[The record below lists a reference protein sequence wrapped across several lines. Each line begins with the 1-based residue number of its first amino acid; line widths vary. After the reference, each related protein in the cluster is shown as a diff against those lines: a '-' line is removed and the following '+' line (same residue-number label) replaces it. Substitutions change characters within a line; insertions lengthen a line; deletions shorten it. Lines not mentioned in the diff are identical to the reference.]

1 MWAKLYPRIY
11 DAVMGWV
18 ERAFLAPWRRSTVH
32 PARGLVIE
40 IGAGTGLDFA
50 YYQSGA
56 TVIATDPDRAM
67 LARAKERLPRARADI
82 MLVAADAEALPFCA
96 RVFDAGVV
104 GLALCTIPHPD
115 DALGEL
121 RRVLKWGTPVR
132 LLEHV
137 RVRNRLVAALQ
148 DWLTPLWMRVAQ
160 GCRLDRDAVGLV
172 ARAGFALE
180 SVRSHAGGYVVE
192 IVARAPT
199 RQAAAR
205 GCPTPAGITPDT
217 SSAPAVPR

>member
-11 DAVMGWV
+11 DAVMGWA
-18 ERAFLAPWRRSTVH
+18 ERAFLARWRRSTVQ
-32 PARGLVIE
+32 PACGLVIE

-50 YYQSGA
+50 YYQPGT
-56 TVIATDPDRAM
+56 TVIAADPDCAM
-67 LARAKERLPRARADI
+67 LARAKERSRRARAEI
-82 MLVAADAEALPFCA
+82 MLIAADAEALPFRA
-96 RVFDAGVV
+96 GVFDGGVV

-115 DALGEL
+115 DALSEL
-121 RRVLKWGTPVR
+121 RRVLELGKPVR

-148 DWLTPLWMRVAQ
+148 DWLTPLWMSIAR

-192 IVARAPT
+192 IVGRTPT
-199 RQAAAR
+199 RRAA
-205 GCPTPAGITPDT
+205 GCAEPHCDAC
-217 SSAPAVPR
+217 